1 MYTLLG
7 VNTQLTALRYS
18 TMSLTYLSQ
27 GSSLRKSIRRSKM
40 QLVENIGTAEMEQE
54 VRKRIL
60 KIVEEGKDKM
70 EEQTGGLSYS
80 VTEKM

>member
-7 VNTQLTALRYS
+7 VNTQLTVLRYS

>member
-1 MYTLLG
+1 
-7 VNTQLTALRYS
+7 
-18 TMSLTYLSQ
+18 MSLTYLSQ

>member
-18 TMSLTYLSQ
+18 IMSLTYLSQ

-40 QLVENIGTAEMEQE
+40 QPVENIGTAEMEQE